1 MAHNKNPLVTK
12 YTDCHSTNGVKF
24 QLLLKHCC
32 ISARY
37 WFFFCFSV
45 LYIDFQCLSD
55 DIIVTGENCISTANQ
70 MNFGFCSLT
79 VFFFFPFFS
88 FKSNA
93 IFWWFWSVFFP
104 GDFNVKQPTLL
115 TDPQG
120 FEYYLVTGIVGIY
133 NDHY

>member
-37 WFFFCFSV
+37 WFFFVFLFCSAN
-45 LYIDFQCLSD
+45 YIDFQCLSD
-55 DIIVTGENCISTANQ
+55 DIIVTKEKCISTANQ

-79 VFFFFPFFS
+79 VFFFFFHFFLLKAMQFSDGFDQS
-88 FKSNA
+88 F
-93 IFWWFWSVFFP
+93 F
-104 GDFNVKQPTLL
+104 L
-115 TDPQG
+115 
-120 FEYYLVTGIVGIY
+120 GILM
-133 NDHY
+133 